1 MVYKR
6 VRGWTSGQSLP
17 ILNVVKYPPS
27 LGFLHGYFWKVTFPR
42 RLCDS
47 IPQYDFTIYVEYY
60 YVEQAIYFHLTN
72 LFQYLSSPSSL
83 FTSFQLEHQ
92 VSDLK
97 RRLDELRKAKNTT
110 IIKKDKEYITTGTP
124 HVGESTS
131 TGSPDRFEHCS
142 KERTRSLDGELQS
155 KMQESNQQVKTLHE
169 NIAALK
175 EMHREELEELK
186 REVEKQVQILL
197 PKPIMYAKGFI

>member
-1 MVYKR
+1 MFYGNVNRTSKASDS
-6 VRGWTSGQSLP
+6 VRFSSSIVRCGNPTTFYPFVSTHFHFEITSL
-17 ILNVVKYPPS
+17 V
-27 LGFLHGYFWKVTFPR
+27 
-42 RLCDS
+42 
-47 IPQYDFTIYVEYY
+47 
-60 YVEQAIYFHLTN
+60 TN

-92 VSDLK
+92 VLDLK

-131 TGSPDRFEHCS
+131 AGSPDRLEHCS

-186 REVEKQVQILL
+186 RQVEKQVQILL